1 MHWKLKLKLRPKWSA
16 VEWRST
22 PFATKLDGV
31 DEFGPLAGEGPVVHR
46 VVAAQRDEA
55 ALRAP
60 NTVQCSTVQCNRFHA
75 NLLACTL
82 VYRVEEAH
90 SKMIQRWIGGRECGA
105 RAN

>member
-1 MHWKLKLKLRPKWSA
+1 MHWKLKLRPEPECSA
-16 VEWRST
+16 VEWRGT

-60 NTVQCSTVQCNRFHA
+60 NTVQSSTVQYNRFRTD
-75 NLLACTL
+75 LLACTL
-82 VYRVEEAH
+82 VYSVEEAH
-90 SKMIQRWIGGRECGA
+90 SKMIQRWIGRRECGA